1 MLKNVKNTHTIL
13 LSHLGEDAAVLA
25 QMERET
31 NASEAK
37 LAQKNQKRDSSA
49 EQDAHSDD
57 AQF

>member
-37 LAQKNQKRDSSA
+37 LAQKN
-49 EQDAHSDD
+49 
-57 AQF
+57 